1 MLILV
6 HGLVY
11 YIFKPKKRGTPMEH
25 ILQSI
30 NNLLTEKATTWYN
43 NIRDNVKNQEDFE
56 RAIETICEVLRNLG
70 VSELEIGKLIPP
82 IQEDRID
89 TVIHCIQKERKFQV
103 KKKDKTS
110 TDILAEWELTK
121 YNSNSFLYIELKKE
135 NYIHI
140 CGNDWNLLA
149 LGYFTLSNAIKSW
162 EEGRM

>member
-1 MLILV
+1 
-6 HGLVY
+6 
-11 YIFKPKKRGTPMEH
+11 MEH

-30 NNLLTEKATTWYN
+30 NNLLSEKATTWHN

-56 RAIETICEVLRNLG
+56 RAIETLCEASHNLG

-89 TVIHCIQKERKFQV
+89 TVIQSIKKGRKFQV

-110 TDILAEWELTK
+110 TDILAECELTK
-121 YNSNSFLYIELKKE
+121 YNSNNFLYIELKKE

-140 CGNDWNLLA
+140 CGNDWNLFA
-149 LGYFTLSNAIKSW
+149 YGYFTLSNAIKGW
-162 EEGRM
+162 AAGRI